1 RCRVTDFEVLVAL
14 RQDIEVKSIGC
25 IGEENLRPHFRIDRL
40 GVYIG
45 KGDAENE
52 RAQVIDIRHPAK
64 TPERTF
70 RQKMCV
76 LAALIL
82 PRRADAAIHYSHVV
96 EEHVRAVARTS
107 AEFSALRPAAFG
119 IVFGSTL

>member
-1 RCRVTDFEVLVAL
+1 
-14 RQDIEVKSIGC
+14 
-25 IGEENLRPHFRIDRL
+25 
-40 GVYIG
+40 VYIG

-52 RAQVIDIRHPAK
+52 RAQVIDIRHPAE

-76 LAALIL
+76 LTALIL
-82 PRRADAAIHYSHVV
+82 PRRADAAIHYSHIV
-96 EEHVRAVARTS
+96 EEHVRVVARTS

-119 IVFGSTL
+119 IVFGSHRSVHAAIEDPVHGFPGNLSLRGGVAETRNQQPAL